1 MIQDINRQELTI
13 QAALGLVKLSKEGK
27 EDECEFMRNKKTDF
41 QNTVLKDVF
50 DLTMYPS
57 SQTKMDL
64 SIMLDLST
72 RTIQI
77 WFQNE
82 RRNRKEQ
89 MASNPSKINTEKFE
103 VSALILWRIYEKA
116 KMKSKK

>member
-1 MIQDINRQELTI
+1 MIKDIDRQELTI
-13 QAALGLVKLSKEGK
+13 QAALGLVKLSKDGK
-27 EDECEFMRNKKTDF
+27 EDECDFMRNKKTDF

-50 DLTMYPS
+50 ELTMYPS
-57 SQTKMDL
+57 SQTKIDL

-89 MASNPSKINTEKFE
+89 MAGIKPKQNAEKFE
-103 VSALILWRIYEKA
+103 VSALILWRIYDKA
-116 KMKSKK
+116 KIKFKK